1 MCKQWNSEQVFNH
14 LCFIELQQTGS
25 YKEQAGF
32 LVAVQ
37 YSWYMS
43 EHDTKAAAGKEI
55 HLSELKAVHSWVVE
69 KWNYALDTRKSQ
81 HDKYNFAV
89 TVILPKISLWLQIN
103 MCCASLYCTDFS
115 FDYVHHV
122 ALTPWR

>member
-1 MCKQWNSEQVFNH
+1 MLPLCKQWNSEQAFNH

-43 EHDTKAAAGKEI
+43 EHDTKAAAGKRNTLKRAESSSQ
-55 HLSELKAVHSWVVE
+55 LSSGKMELCLGYQE
-69 KWNYALDTRKSQ
+69 KPTW
-81 HDKYNFAV
+81 
-89 TVILPKISLWLQIN
+89 
-103 MCCASLYCTDFS
+103 
-115 FDYVHHV
+115 
-122 ALTPWR
+122 

>member
-1 MCKQWNSEQVFNH
+1 MLLMCKQRDLKQAFNQ

-55 HLSELKAVHSWVVE
+55 HLSELKAVHSWVVK
-69 KWNYALDTRKSQ
+69 KWIYMLDTRKS
-81 HDKYNFAV
+81 
-89 TVILPKISLWLQIN
+89 
-103 MCCASLYCTDFS
+103 
-115 FDYVHHV
+115 
-122 ALTPWR
+122 

>member
-1 MCKQWNSEQVFNH
+1 MILLCKRDSEQAFNQ

-43 EHDTKAAAGKEI
+43 EHDTKAAAGKRNTFKRAESSSQ
-55 HLSELKAVHSWVVE
+55 LSSGKMDLCVGIPGKA
-69 KWNYALDTRKSQ
+69 NMIRI
-81 HDKYNFAV
+81 N
-89 TVILPKISLWLQIN
+89 LQ
-103 MCCASLYCTDFS
+103 L
-115 FDYVHHV
+115 
-122 ALTPWR
+122 L